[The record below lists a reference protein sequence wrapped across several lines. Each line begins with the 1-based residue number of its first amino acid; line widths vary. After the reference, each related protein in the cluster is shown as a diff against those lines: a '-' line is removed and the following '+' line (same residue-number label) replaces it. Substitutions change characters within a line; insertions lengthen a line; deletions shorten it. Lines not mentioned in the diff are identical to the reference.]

1 MKDQEARSLK
11 MISSNENIYQP
22 EGLLIH
28 TPENREYLSSL
39 QGLERAMQNGK
50 ILEANVLM
58 CDMGSR
64 LLVDLMGIRGY
75 IDREEC
81 MLTHN
86 GEKPKDIAI
95 ITRVGKPVCFKVMR
109 IEYDRLGPYA
119 VLSRREAQVECMEN
133 YASGLIP
140 GDIIPVKVTHIENF
154 GAFVDI
160 GCGIA
165 SLLSIDSISVSR
177 ISHPSERLS
186 VGMLIY
192 TVVKMIDRSNGRLF
206 VSMRELLGT
215 WNENASEFKVGS
227 TVAGIIRSVESYGI
241 FVELAP
247 NLAGLA
253 ELRES
258 MALSFNPEKC
268 IGDRAAVYI
277 KSIIPEKMKVKLVL
291 IDHTSSFDLPSP
303 IKYYTDVS
311 SVKHIDRWVYSPSVC
326 NRTVESIFES

>member
-1 MKDQEARSLK
+1 MT
-11 MISSNENIYQP
+11 SSNENRYQP
-22 EGLLIH
+22 EGLLIY

-39 QGLERAMQNGK
+39 QGLERAMQIGK

-75 IDREEC
+75 IDKDEC
-81 MLTHN
+81 VSNPN

-95 ITRVGKPVCFKVMR
+95 ITRVGKPVCFKIMR

-119 VLSRREAQVECMEN
+119 VLSRREAQIECMEN
-133 YASGLIP
+133 YVSRLTP
-140 GDIIPVKVTHIENF
+140 GDLIPVKVTHLENF
-154 GAFVDI
+154 GAFVDV

-177 ISHPSERLS
+177 ISHPCERIS

-192 TVVKMIDRSNGRLF
+192 TVVKMIDSSNGRLF
-206 VSMRELLGT
+206 VSMRELLGS
-215 WNENASEFKVGS
+215 WEENASEFKVGS
-227 TVAGIIRSVESYGI
+227 TVTGIIRSVESYGV

-253 ELRES
+253 ELREV
-258 MALSFNPEKC
+258 MALSFNAEKC
-268 IGDRAAVYI
+268 IGNRAAVYI
-277 KSIIPEKMKVKLVL
+277 KSIIPEKMKIKLVL
-291 IDHTSSFDLPSP
+291 IDHTSSSEPLPP
-303 IKYYTDVS
+303 IKYYTNVS

-326 NRTVESIFES
+326 NRIVESVFSAHR